1 VKVEILDIRRQKVAE
16 MDVDDRIL
24 KEPGKAHLVYD
35 AVRREL
41 AGRRKGTAA
50 TKQRSL
56 VSGGGKKPWKQK
68 GTGRARAGHS
78 RSPVWRGGGKVFGPQ
93 PRSYAFSLNRK
104 VRRAALRSV
113 LAAKFQENKMLVL
126 DSLKLDEVKTKKL
139 QAAMK
144 ELGVRNALVVIDR
157 PDEYLEKSA
166 RNIPWLQIARVEG
179 LNVHDILRHEHL
191 IFFRASWEK
200 VERNLQP

>member
-1 VKVEILDIRRQKVAE
+1 VKIDILDVRRQKVAE

-24 KEPGKAHLVYD
+24 QGPEKAHLVYD

-56 VSGGGKKPWKQK
+56 VSGGGRKPWKQK

-78 RSPVWRGGGKVFGPQ
+78 RSPLWRGGGKVFGPQ
-93 PRSYAFSLNRK
+93 PRSYAFQLNRK

-113 LAAKFQENKMLVL
+113 LAGKFQENKLLVL

-144 ELGVRNALVVIDR
+144 ELGVSNALVVIDR
-157 PDEYLEKSA
+157 PDEVLEKSA
-166 RNIPWLQIARVEG
+166 RNIPWLQVARVEG

-191 IFFRASWEK
+191 IFLRASWEM